1 MAQHTPL
8 MAFKILLNPAKA
20 TRSNLDGIVYV
31 TSRMDWYCALT
42 EHLLDGDHIDQPFHS
57 ILPQLEV
64 RVVALYKALLLYQMK
79 SVCSYYRHQGL
90 VFMRGLVS
98 WDDWDADL
106 KAVTEAEDTLQKDS
120 NQYSNLYSTHALGRL
135 KELSDERRSLLGD
148 IYKTLRDFATAQ
160 NEARLNDTDR
170 QCRWDLRVV
179 DPRDDLMKIE
189 NNKDRLH
196 GGAHEWIF
204 KTTQYRAFTRW
215 SKDPFCPAECR
226 LLWIKGPAGTG
237 KTMLMIGII
246 RELERKADFGTPN
259 LSYFFFQNTNAA
271 LRNATAALRSLIW
284 MLLVE
289 QPHLVSHVRKKY
301 DGAGPS
307 LFRDGNSFFA
317 LSEIFQSMLGDSS
330 FSPVYFIVDALDEC
344 DSTNAGLDEF
354 IRLIST
360 SLTLTNK
367 VKWLVSSRPEVDVP
381 VKLKA
386 LHADTHNPAISETL
400 VEINAQSLK
409 EPVNAYIDYKLAT
422 LKLKRGYNN
431 EILAE
436 VSNEVRRRAGNTFL
450 WVALVFK
457 VLENTYGECAF
468 DKVKEMPPGLPQLY
482 DHMMSRIEDV
492 ELVDPGHCKNV
503 LGIVFLAFRPLSV
516 PELAALCGLSISVSE
531 VAIEMCGSFLT
542 LVDGVVHLI
551 HQSAKDYLEAKYKA
565 KIQADGLS
573 RGHGDM
579 ARRSINALSAGLKRN
594 MYNLGFGFG
603 SNDAPPD
610 PDPLASLRY
619 SCIFWADH
627 LCSPTRQSL
636 DIQHDLT
643 DTGLVSRFFKER
655 FLYWLESL
663 SLLEELPHGASSIQ
677 KILNL
682 AQVCYKVTPLTVY
695 LPTYT

>member
-1 MAQHTPL
+1 MSV
-8 MAFKILLNPAKA
+8 KILLNPAKA

-42 EHLLDGDHIDQPFHS
+42 EHLLDGDHIDRSLHS

-106 KAVTEAEDTLQKDS
+106 KAVTDAEETLQKDS
-120 NQYSNLYSTHALGRL
+120 NQYSNLHSKHALSQL
-135 KELSDERRSLLGD
+135 MESSKERRSLLGD
-148 IYKTLRDFATAQ
+148 IYKTLRDFVTAQ
-160 NEARLNDTDR
+160 NEARLDDTER
-170 QCRWDLRVV
+170 RCRWELRVV
-179 DPRDDLMKIE
+179 DPRDDQRKIE
-189 NNKDRLH
+189 NNKDRLL
-196 GGAHEWIF
+196 GGAYDWIL

-215 SKDPFCPAECR
+215 SKDPFCPDKSR

-246 RELERKADFGTPN
+246 RELERRADFVTPN
-259 LSYFFFQNTNAA
+259 LSYFFFQNTDAA
-271 LRNATAALRSLIW
+271 LRNTTTALRSLIW
-284 MLLVE
+284 MLLVD
-289 QPHLVSHVRKKY
+289 QPHLISHFRKKY
-301 DGAGPS
+301 DDAGPS

-330 FSPVYFIVDALDEC
+330 LSPVYFVVDALDEC
-344 DSTNAGLDEF
+344 DSTNPGLEDF
-354 IRLIST
+354 IGLIST

-381 VKLKA
+381 AKLKA

-409 EPVNAYIDYKLAT
+409 EPVNAYIDYKLTT

-436 VSNEVRRRAGNTFL
+436 VSSEVRRRAGNTFL

-457 VLENTYGECAF
+457 VLEKTYGECAF

-492 ELVDPGHCKNV
+492 DLVDPGHCMNV
-503 LGIVFLAFRPLSV
+503 LGVVLLAFRPLYV
-516 PELAALCGLSISVSE
+516 PELAALCGLSVGLSE
-531 VAIEMCGSFLT
+531 AAIEMCGSFLT
-542 LVDGVVHLI
+542 LVDGIVHLI
-551 HQSAKDYLEAKYKA
+551 HQSAKDYLEAKYEA
-565 KIQADGLS
+565 KIQSNGLA
-573 RGHGDM
+573 RGHGDI
-579 ARRSINALSAGLKRN
+579 ARRSIDALSAGLKRN
-594 MYNLGFGFG
+594 MYNLGYGFR
-603 SNDAPPD
+603 SDDAPPD

-627 LCSPTRQSL
+627 LCSPTRLSL
-636 DIQHDLT
+636 DLQDDLT
-643 DTGLVSRFFKER
+643 DAGLVSRFFRER
-655 FLYWLESL
+655 LLYWLESL
-663 SLLEELPHGASSIQ
+663 SLLRELPHGASCIQ
-677 KILNL
+677 KIRDL
-682 AQVCYKVTPLTVY
+682 AQVCHQFTNLTVY
-695 LPTYT
+695 TLTLLPV